1 VAKRRRGDS
10 TLNSTAENIGAALGH
25 VAARLDRWKK
35 DQASISADLQSL
47 LTSAQ
52 EMLGDLGGTAAK
64 SFDQARKGGRP
75 KGYKT
80 SPATK
85 AKLRAAWARRKAS
98 ANVKAKRQPVDQ
110 RGIIRSKA
118 PRTWSNRQPERG

>member
-1 VAKRRRGDS
+1 MAKRGTRDS
-10 TLNSTAENIGAALGH
+10 SLNSAADNIGTALGL

-35 DQASISADLQSL
+35 DQASIATDLQSL
-47 LTSAQ
+47 LKSAQ
-52 EMLGDLGGTAAK
+52 DVLGDLGGTAAK

-98 ANVKAKRQPVDQ
+98 STVMPTVQPINQ
-110 RGIIRSKA
+110 RGLIRSKA
-118 PRTWSNRQPERG
+118 PRTWSNRQPAKG

>member
-1 VAKRRRGDS
+1 MAKRGTRDS
-10 TLNSTAENIGAALGH
+10 SLNSAADNIGTALGL

-35 DQASISADLQSL
+35 DQASIATDLQSL
-47 LTSAQ
+47 LKSAQ
-52 EMLGDLGGTAAK
+52 DVLGDLGGTAAK

-98 ANVKAKRQPVDQ
+98 STVMPTVQPINQ
-110 RGIIRSKA
+110 RGLIRSKA
-118 PRTWSNRQPERG
+118 PRTWSNRQPGKG

>member
-1 VAKRRRGDS
+1 VAKRGTRDS
-10 TLNSTAENIGAALGH
+10 SLNSAAENIGTALGH

-47 LTSAQ
+47 LKSAQ
-52 EMLGDLGGTAAK
+52 DVLGDLGGTAAK

-85 AKLRAAWARRKAS
+85 AKLRAAWERRKAS
-98 ANVKAKRQPVDQ
+98 STVMPTLQSINQP
-110 RGIIRSKA
+110 GLIRSKA
-118 PRTWSNRQPERG
+118 PRTWSNRQPGKG